1 MNRRWIHA
9 GGLALVT
16 LAIVWLA
23 GEASIAAL
31 MLAGGGGLLVA
42 VLGAA
47 PRILLV
53 LSWLLW
59 AVRRYGW
66 AWGLAISSGLAAVL
80 VSVFILG

>member
-23 GEASIAAL
+23 GEAPIAAL
-31 MLAGGGGLLVA
+31 MLAGGGGLLLA

-47 PRILLV
+47 PLILLV

>member
-31 MLAGGGGLLVA
+31 MLAGGGGLLLA

-47 PRILLV
+47 PLILLV

-59 AVRRYGW
+59 RVGAMAGPG
-66 AWGLAISSGLAAVL
+66 AWRSSRA
-80 VSVFILG
+80 SQPCS

>member
-31 MLAGGGGLLVA
+31 MLAGGGGLLLA

-47 PRILLV
+47 PLILLV

-66 AWGLAISSGLAAVL
+66 AWSLAIFSGLAAVL